1 MSDIIKDPTMI
12 AALQDLARGVKS
24 ERDLAALTQD
34 LLKITVE
41 ASLNAEMDAHLGYAK
56 HSPEGYGSGNS
67 RNGYGTKKLKSG
79 HGVIEIDT
87 PRDRNG
93 SFEPQLV
100 TKNQTRLS
108 HFDDKILTLYA
119 KGMSTRDIVE
129 TFRELYG
136 AELSPTLVSHV
147 TEAVLGKV
155 IEWQSRPL
163 DALYPILYLDCI
175 VVKIRQDKRV
185 INKAVYLALGV
196 TLEGRKE
203 LLGLWLSENEG
214 AKFWLSVLT
223 ELKNR
228 GVKDV
233 LIACVDGLTGFPEA
247 IAAAFPSTQVQLC
260 IVHMVRN
267 SLRFVSWKD
276 RKTVAAGLRKIY
288 QSVTVTEAEQEL
300 VAFAAQWDGQYP
312 SISRSWRNHWA
323 NLIAFFDY
331 PDEIRKI
338 IYTTNA
344 IESINSVIRKA
355 INQRK
360 LFPND
365 DSAMKV
371 IYLAIENASKKWS
384 MPLRDW
390 KPAINQFMIM
400 FPDRMPSKFNR
411 GLHGLFYTL
420 AYRAI
425 LDKALLAIQQ
435 YPQIGH
441 VRPELSV
448 AHRLFPAGRHIII
461 YRVRD
466 NAVYV
471 SRILHE
477 RMDITRHL

>member
-41 ASLNAEMDAHLGYAK
+41 ASLNAEMDTHLGYARYA
-56 HSPEGYGSGNS
+56 PEGYGSGNS

-79 HGVIEIDT
+79 HGIIEIDT

-136 AELSPTLVSHV
+136 ADISPTLVSNV
-147 TEAVLGKV
+147 TEAVLSKV

-196 TLEGRKE
+196 SLEGKKE

-233 LIACVDGLTGFPEA
+233 FIACVDGLTGFPEA
-247 IAAAFPSTQVQLC
+247 IAAAFPRTQVQLC

-276 RKTVAAGLRKIY
+276 RKSVAAGLRKIY

-300 VAFAAQWDGQYP
+300 EAFAAQWDGQYP

-323 NLIAFFDY
+323 NLIAIFDY

-355 INQRK
+355 IDQRK

-400 FPDRMPSKFNR
+400 FPDRMPN
-411 GLHGLFYTL
+411 
-420 AYRAI
+420 
-425 LDKALLAIQQ
+425 
-435 YPQIGH
+435 
-441 VRPELSV
+441 
-448 AHRLFPAGRHIII
+448 
-461 YRVRD
+461 
-466 NAVYV
+466 
-471 SRILHE
+471 
-477 RMDITRHL
+477 

>member
-1 MSDIIKDPTMI
+1 MSDIIKDPTI
-12 AALQDLARGVKS
+12 ISALQELARGVKS
-24 ERDLAALTQD
+24 ERDLAALTKD

-41 ASLNAEMDAHLGYAK
+41 ASLNAEMDAHLGYTK
-56 HSPEGYGSGNS
+56 HSPDGYGSGNS

-79 HGVIEIDT
+79 HGIIEIET

-93 SFEPQLV
+93 SFEPQFV
-100 TKNQTRLS
+100 AKNQTRLT

-136 AELSPTLVSHV
+136 ADISPTLVSNV

-196 TLEGRKE
+196 NLEGKKE
-203 LLGLWLSENEG
+203 LLGLWVSENEG
-214 AKFWLSVLT
+214 AKFWLSVMT

-247 IAAAFPSTQVQLC
+247 IATAFPKTQVQLC

-276 RKTVAAGLRKIY
+276 RKQVAAGLKKIY

-300 VAFAAQWDGQYP
+300 EAFAEQWDRQYP
-312 SISRSWRNHWA
+312 SISRSWRSHWA

-355 INQRK
+355 TDQRK

-365 DSAMKV
+365 DAALKV
-371 IYLAIENASKKWS
+371 IYLAIENAAKKWS

-390 KPAINQFMIM
+390 KPAMNQFMIM
-400 FPDRMPSKFNR
+400 FPDRMP
-411 GLHGLFYTL
+411 H
-420 AYRAI
+420 
-425 LDKALLAIQQ
+425 
-435 YPQIGH
+435 
-441 VRPELSV
+441 
-448 AHRLFPAGRHIII
+448 
-461 YRVRD
+461 
-466 NAVYV
+466 
-471 SRILHE
+471 
-477 RMDITRHL
+477 

>member
-12 AALQDLARGVKS
+12 SALQDLARGVKS

-41 ASLNAEMDAHLGYAK
+41 ASLNAEMNEHLGYAK

-79 HGVIEIDT
+79 HGIIEIET

-136 AELSPTLVSHV
+136 ADISPTLVSNV

-185 INKAVYLALGV
+185 INKAAYLALGV
-196 TLEGRKE
+196 TLEGKKE

-233 LIACVDGLTGFPEA
+233 FIACVDGLTGFPEA
-247 IAAAFPSTQVQLC
+247 IAAAFPRTQVQLC

-288 QSVTVTEAEQEL
+288 QSITVTEAEQEL
-300 VAFAAQWDGQYP
+300 EAFAAQWDGQYP

-355 INQRK
+355 IDQRK
-360 LFPND
+360 LFTND
-365 DSAMKV
+365 DAAMKV

-400 FPDRMPSKFNR
+400 FPDRMPN
-411 GLHGLFYTL
+411 
-420 AYRAI
+420 
-425 LDKALLAIQQ
+425 
-435 YPQIGH
+435 
-441 VRPELSV
+441 
-448 AHRLFPAGRHIII
+448 
-461 YRVRD
+461 
-466 NAVYV
+466 
-471 SRILHE
+471 
-477 RMDITRHL
+477 

>member
-12 AALQDLARGVKS
+12 AALQDLARGIKS

-41 ASLNAEMDAHLGYAK
+41 ASLNAEMDAHLGYAR

-79 HGVIEIDT
+79 HGIIEIDT

-136 AELSPTLVSHV
+136 ADISPTLVSNV
-147 TEAVLGKV
+147 TEAVLSKV
-155 IEWQSRPL
+155 VEWQSRPL

-196 TLEGRKE
+196 SLEGKKE

-233 LIACVDGLTGFPEA
+233 FIACVDGLTGFPEA
-247 IAAAFPSTQVQLC
+247 IAAAFPRTQVQLC

-288 QSVTVTEAEQEL
+288 QSVTVTEAELEL
-300 VAFAAQWDGQYP
+300 EAFAAQWDGQYP

-355 INQRK
+355 IDQRK

-365 DSAMKV
+365 DAAMKV
-371 IYLAIENASKKWS
+371 IYLAIDNASKKWS

-400 FPDRMPSKFNR
+400 FPDRMPN
-411 GLHGLFYTL
+411 
-420 AYRAI
+420 
-425 LDKALLAIQQ
+425 
-435 YPQIGH
+435 
-441 VRPELSV
+441 
-448 AHRLFPAGRHIII
+448 
-461 YRVRD
+461 
-466 NAVYV
+466 
-471 SRILHE
+471 
-477 RMDITRHL
+477 

>member
-1 MSDIIKDPTMI
+1 MSDIIKDPTI
-12 AALQDLARGVKS
+12 ISALQDLARGVKS

-41 ASLNAEMDAHLGYAK
+41 ASLNAEMDAHLGYTK
-56 HSPEGYGSGNS
+56 HSPDGYGSGNS
-67 RNGYGTKKLKSG
+67 RNGYGTKQLKSG
-79 HGVIEIDT
+79 HGIIEIET

-93 SFEPQLV
+93 SFEPQFV
-100 TKNQTRLS
+100 AKNQTRLT

-136 AELSPTLVSHV
+136 ADISPTLVSNV

-155 IEWQSRPL
+155 IEWQSRAL

-196 TLEGRKE
+196 NLEGKKE

-214 AKFWLSVLT
+214 AKFWLSVMT

-247 IAAAFPSTQVQLC
+247 IATAFPKTQVQLC

-276 RKTVAAGLRKIY
+276 RKQVAAGLKKIY

-300 VAFAAQWDGQYP
+300 EAFAEQWDRQYP
-312 SISRSWRNHWA
+312 SISRSWRSHWA

-355 INQRK
+355 TDQRK

-365 DSAMKV
+365 DAALKV
-371 IYLAIENASKKWS
+371 IYLAIENAAKKWS

-400 FPDRMPSKFNR
+400 FPDRMP
-411 GLHGLFYTL
+411 H
-420 AYRAI
+420 
-425 LDKALLAIQQ
+425 
-435 YPQIGH
+435 
-441 VRPELSV
+441 
-448 AHRLFPAGRHIII
+448 
-461 YRVRD
+461 
-466 NAVYV
+466 
-471 SRILHE
+471 
-477 RMDITRHL
+477 